1 MSILL
6 VTIVVI
12 LIFTMAIFFW
22 FIMKNSPKKGR
33 YETEEYKPEKR
44 NGFSIYEG
52 DVTLLTIS
60 VKLIILPLIVTFI
73 TVSLLFLIIIA
84 IETEIPVV
92 SDIGKKIID
101 SYAVWS
107 MQFIMVQLLVFMLWA
122 IFMKIRITM
131 ENGALTINGKEQNI
145 RYYQVKKIF
154 AQNTVIYLK
163 TEKKLWILLPATA
176 EGMRK
181 YPRRDVLKKEQ
192 ERLEND
198 IEILEKFLLQ
208 SDGEN
213 KKFIRLKSLLLIFGG
228 IFILLTM
235 ICIIMLIG
243 KYYL

>member
-6 VTIVVI
+6 VMISVI
-12 LIFTMAIFFW
+12 LIFTMVIFFW
-22 FIMKNSPKKGR
+22 FIMKNPAKKGR
-33 YETEEYKPEKR
+33 YETDEYKPEKR
-44 NGFSIYEG
+44 NGFGIYEG
-52 DVTLLTIS
+52 NITLLTIS
-60 VKLIILPLIVTFI
+60 VKLIILPLIVTFV

-107 MQFIMVQLLVFMLWA
+107 MQFIMAQLLVFMLWA
-122 IFMKIRITM
+122 IFMKIRITV
-131 ENGALTINGKEQNI
+131 ENGVLTINEKEQNI

-163 TEKKLWILLPATA
+163 TEKKLWILLPATV

-192 ERLEND
+192 EKLEND
-198 IEILEKFLLQ
+198 IKVLEKFLLHG
-208 SDGEN
+208 DGEN
-213 KKFIRLKSLLLIFGG
+213 KKFMWIKGLLFIFGG
-228 IFILLTM
+228 TFILLTM